1 MIADLVCNCTRWF
14 KQSSWPTPRF
24 YTVTLLWKL
33 GRIIV
38 PLGKKNKTVQTLILL
53 LVDSVISFPSVATI
67 YRKGETTGQLEIHV
81 DVNSFSSPP
90 TPLQPPPPPH
100 SFSCCTNYRST
111 PLWRGEPGFGAEG
124 EEISLVL
131 NQTTSSILPPHAPLL
146 LFPVSL
152 SLPP

>member
-81 DVNSFSSPP
+81 DVNSSPP
-90 TPLQPPPPPH
+90 TPPPPQFFLLHKLSINPPLKGGTGLR
-100 SFSCCTNYRST
+100 SRGGGNFIGPEPNNLINIAPSRTPSPLSCL
-111 PLWRGEPGFGAEG
+111 PLSP
-124 EEISLVL
+124 SLVFRL
-131 NQTTSSILPPHAPLL
+131 
-146 LFPVSL
+146 
-152 SLPP
+152 

>member
-38 PLGKKNKTVQTLILL
+38 PLGKTVQTLILL

-81 DVNSFSSPP
+81 DVNSSPP
-90 TPLQPPPPPH
+90 TPPPH

>member
-90 TPLQPPPPPH
+90 TPPPTVFLAAQIIDQPPSEGGNRASEQRGRKFHWSWTKQPH
-100 SFSCCTNYRST
+100 QYCPLTHPFSSFLS
-111 PLWRGEPGFGAEG
+111 P
-124 EEISLVL
+124 
-131 NQTTSSILPPHAPLL
+131 
-146 LFPVSL
+146 SL
-152 SLPP
+152 SLLSL